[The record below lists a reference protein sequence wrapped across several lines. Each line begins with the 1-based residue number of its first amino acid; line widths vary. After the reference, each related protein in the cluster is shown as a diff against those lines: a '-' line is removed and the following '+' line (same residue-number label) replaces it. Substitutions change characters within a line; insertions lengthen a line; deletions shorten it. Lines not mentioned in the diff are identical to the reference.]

1 MFVILTS
8 KPGQYRTEIGPGL
21 RLVEAWDYLFYGRVR
36 AHFVIAELQGEPRV
50 RVIDEVEPPVVNEV
64 PSKFLEKYVDL
75 DAARR
80 SLQSL
85 SRFGGM
91 DIALVQ
97 QTPKPA
103 EPEAPPEPG
112 KIAITFVSNGGK
124 RVRVAKD
131 SNLLRASLRESGGIP
146 FKCGAG
152 LCGTCKC
159 RIVQGL
165 EHADAVKAKERK
177 HLNEAE
183 LAAGYRM
190 ACQTFVA
197 GDVSVS
203 W

>member
-21 RLVEAWDYLFYGRVR
+21 SAVEAWDYLFCGRVR
-36 AHFVIAELQGEPRV
+36 AHFVIAELQG
-50 RVIDEVEPPVVNEV
+50 
-64 PSKFLEKYVDL
+64 LEKYVDIT
-75 DAARR
+75 AARR
-80 SLQSL
+80 SLESL
-85 SRFGGM
+85 TRYGDM
-91 DIALVQ
+91 DIALVR
-97 QTPKPA
+97 QTPRPA
-103 EPEAPPEPG
+103 EPEAPPEPA

-124 RVRVAKD
+124 RISVAKD
-131 SNLLRASLRESGGIP
+131 SNLLRASLREQGGIP

-165 EHADAVKAKERK
+165 EHADTVKAKERK
-177 HLNEAE
+177 HLNEAD

-197 GDVSVS
+197 GDVSVA

>member
-21 RLVEAWDYLFYGRVR
+21 RAVEAWDYLFYGRVR

>member
-21 RLVEAWDYLFYGRVR
+21 SGVEAWDYLFYGRVR
-36 AHFVIAELQGEPRV
+36 AQFVIAELRGEARV

-64 PSKFLEKYVDL
+64 PSKFLEKYADVA
-75 DAARR
+75 AARR
-80 SLQSL
+80 SLESL
-85 SRFGGM
+85 ARFGGM
-91 DIALVQ
+91 DTTLVRQ
-97 QTPKPA
+97 PSRPT
-103 EPEAPPEPG
+103 ESEAPTEPA

-124 RVRVAKD
+124 RIRVAKD
-131 SNLLRASLRESGGIP
+131 SNLLRASLREQGGIP

-177 HLNEAE
+177 HLSEAD
-183 LAAGYRM
+183 LADGFRM